1 MSKKVLA
8 VLASGLMLS
17 ACTHIIPKEW
27 RAPTVEERGLQWA
40 KRLCTQFGH
49 TPGQVL
55 TQCIEDRYDQY
66 LLDHQR

>member
-49 TPGQVL
+49 EAGDKL
-55 TQCIEDRYDQY
+55 TRCTEQRYDQY
-66 LLDHQR
+66 LLDHQK